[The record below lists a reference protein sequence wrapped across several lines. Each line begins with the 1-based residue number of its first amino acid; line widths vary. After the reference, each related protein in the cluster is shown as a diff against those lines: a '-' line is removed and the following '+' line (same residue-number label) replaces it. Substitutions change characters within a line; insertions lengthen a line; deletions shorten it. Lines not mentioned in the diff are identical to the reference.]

1 MAAQRD
7 NDPSPTRGIHRNDY
21 GSPSSPEDH
30 DSMTTARPSNY
41 DMERPANSNSSPSAP
56 DNHKNFTSAPDLE
69 SGGPPPNR
77 INTLGAE
84 EITSSPTF
92 AQRSI
97 RITWAWF
104 SVNIATGSLATL
116 LANQPYTFTG
126 LQTIG
131 KIFYILNLVLFL
143 SFLALIIARFVRKP
157 RALSTSLHH
166 PSESFYFGA
175 FWVSVA
181 LVLLGMQAYGVP
193 ATGPWLVKAMR
204 VLFWIYYACALC
216 VAIFQYH
223 IIFHVEKL
231 TVSDAMPAWVLPAYP
246 FLVSGVLAGNVA
258 ETQPPDSAIQI
269 LVAGICGQGLGW
281 ILAFFIYTVYL
292 TRLINSKMP
301 SASVRPGMFISVGPA
316 AFTCA
321 GILTLGKQAKAIVPE
336 NYLSIESLPVGDIWL
351 AFSVPAGLFLWL
363 LAVWFSALSALS
375 VGRASY
381 KMSFS
386 LSWWSFVFP
395 NAGLALAT
403 INIGQAIDSQ
413 AFRIAGSVIT
423 VLIVPFWILSFIAN
437 IRAVWKND
445 LLYPGKDTGVD
456 DVNWTHDTKQ
466 QESKERKEGR
476 RGNRLWTKKMLREK
490 RAAGVHE

>member
-1 MAAQRD
+1 
-7 NDPSPTRGIHRNDY
+7 
-21 GSPSSPEDH
+21 
-30 DSMTTARPSNY
+30 
-41 DMERPANSNSSPSAP
+41 MERPPNPASASPP
-56 DNHKNFTSAPDLE
+56 DNHKNYDTQAPDLE
-69 SGGPPPNR
+69 SGGHQQSRNR
-77 INTLGAE
+77 VNTLGAE
-84 EITSSPTF
+84 EITSKPTF

-104 SVNIATGSLATL
+104 SINIATGSLATL

-126 LQTIG
+126 LRTIG
-131 KIFYILNLVLFL
+131 KILYILNLVLFL
-143 SFLALIIARFVRKP
+143 SFLSLIIARFVRKP

-181 LVLLGMQAYGVP
+181 LLLLGMQAYGVP
-193 ATGPWLVKAMR
+193 ATGDWLVRAMR

-223 IIFHVEKL
+223 VIFHVEKL

-246 FLVSGVLAGNVA
+246 FLVSGVLAANIA
-258 ETQPPDSAIQI
+258 EKQPQDSAVQI
-269 LVAGICGQGLGW
+269 LIAGICGQGLGW

-316 AFTCA
+316 GFTCA
-321 GILTLGKQAKAIVPE
+321 SILTLGKQAKDIIPPD
-336 NYLSIESLPVGDIWL
+336 YLGFDSAPVGDIWL
-351 AFSVPAGLFLWL
+351 ALSVPAGLFLWL
-363 LAVWFSALSALS
+363 LAVWFSALSSLS

-403 INIGQAIDSQ
+403 INIGQAIDSR
-413 AFRIAGSVIT
+413 AFRIGGSVIT
-423 VLIVPFWILSFIAN
+423 VLIIPFWILALVGN
-437 IRAVWKND
+437 IRAVWRND

-456 DVNWTHDTKQ
+456 DVNWTHETKK
-466 QESKERKEGR
+466 QESEDRKTGR
-476 RGNRLWTKKMLREK
+476 RGNRQWTMKMLRER
-490 RAAGVHE
+490 RAQKLHE